1 MADRTQK
8 LTLLAQID
16 ERAIRRSIELTR
28 QFEKATDKATYSV
41 DEEQQA
47 TQQLSRGLGQL
58 SRGNATAVANIRQRV
73 NALKAEHDAVA
84 AQIGIEEKLDQTR
97 RNARARAVPS
107 VASGGQAGD
116 LGKVERGVMS
126 VGALVPGAGGDLL
139 RGLGDIAG
147 AADDIKPLIS
157 EIGKL
162 AQAGPIAGAAM
173 KLLGVNAAAAGTGAA
188 GAAVS
193 LGIVAAAAL
202 PVIAAI
208 AAVTI
213 AFQKFQKDLEQQKA
227 VLEGAI
233 SSQRHYYEIIQ
244 TGTRESV
251 QAELDAA
258 QVRQQ
263 SAQQTRQDLLDA
275 YNNLGLVGQAL
286 DSVGGATLKKNL
298 EALDTEIQINAD
310 SINDLTKALT
320 SNEVAARSVT
330 KAQQDAADALLKE
343 TEGLVRANEMGATGT
358 RKAAQDRIA
367 AIQRETEVL
376 KSQLDELEALAKTG
390 SAGQEALAKV
400 NARLADLAQEERLIK
415 DVSLPL
421 LNARKAETA
430 AITQTTSALR
440 ESTAAR
446 QKDAMDTRRTLI
458 GLRGKFNTDMAAME
472 KRLAT
477 DRIKVNA
484 DAAAKIA
491 EIGKE
496 LTDSIAGLE
505 REAAQAESAAQ
516 RQLDAQ
522 IAQISQE
529 GADREISIVQETDNR
544 IAELRERHKRD
555 LARIENDYDLAARNA
570 RLNRDAVA
578 LDAAQRQREDATK
591 EANTELKTAV
601 KQERK
606 AGKERLNEQRK
617 ADEQR
622 IRDLRAAA
630 AQETEERRITL
641 QQRIVDLQAG
651 SAAEIETIRIA
662 KEEALRQL
670 TDRFNQEKAQRQ
682 AQYSQEAAA
691 LLAHINE
698 LISINVQGLNTI
710 AGAWQ
715 GFFNGLAGA
724 VGGSSQGTSS
734 GGVSVGSG
742 GGLGG
747 SRQGFASGV
756 RNFSGGLAMV
766 GERGPELAM
775 LAKGTS
781 IYSNE
786 DTKRILGGMKGSTY
800 NFTINTQS
808 TDAKGILREVKRQM
822 PAIMAQ
828 VIEDQL

>member
-28 QFEKATDKATYSV
+28 QFEKATEQATYSV

-58 SRGNATAVANIRQRV
+58 SRGNAEAVANIRQRV

-97 RNARARAVPS
+97 RTARARTTPS
-107 VASGGQAGD
+107 VASVGQAGD

-139 RGLGDIAG
+139 RGFGDIVG
-147 AADDIKPLIS
+147 AADDIKPLIA

-193 LGIVAAAAL
+193 LGVVAAAAL
-202 PVIAAI
+202 PVVAAI

-213 AFQKFQKDLEQQKA
+213 AFQKFQKDLERQKA

-244 TGTRESV
+244 TGTQESI

-258 QVRQQ
+258 QVRQKA
-263 SAQQTRQDLLDA
+263 AQMLRADLQRAFDA
-275 YNNLGLVGQAL
+275 LSPIARLSPA
-286 DSVGGATLKKNL
+286 GAELKKQL

-310 SINDLTKALT
+310 GINDLTAAMGNSDVK
-320 SNEVAARSVT
+320 ARSV
-330 KAQQDAADALLKE
+330 ADA
-343 TEGLVRANEMGATGT
+343 
-358 RKAAQDRIA
+358 
-367 AIQRETEVL
+367 
-376 KSQLDELEALAKTG
+376 
-390 SAGQEALAKV
+390 
-400 NARLADLAQEERLIK
+400 
-415 DVSLPL
+415 
-421 LNARKAETA
+421 
-430 AITQTTSALR
+430 
-440 ESTAAR
+440 
-446 QKDAMDTRRTLI
+446 QKDAAAEAENLAAAERALIATRKQLAAGTSQSTSLGGGRAPLAGIEDRKALI
-458 GLRGKFNTDMAAME
+458 QARIKFNADIAALE
-472 KRLAT
+472 KQLAT
-477 DRIKVNA
+477 DRVKVNA
-484 DAAAKIA
+484 DAAARIE

-505 REAAQAESAAQ
+505 REAAQAEAAAA
-516 RQLDAQ
+516 RALDAQ

-529 GADREISIVQETDNR
+529 GADREVSIVQETDNR

-578 LDAAQRQREDATK
+578 LDAAQRQREESTK
-591 EANTELKTAV
+591 EANVELKTAV

-606 AGKERLNEQRK
+606 AGKERLAEQRK

-630 AQETEERRITL
+630 AQETDERRITL
-641 QQRIVDLQAG
+641 QQRIIDLQAA
-651 SAAEIETIRIA
+651 SQAEIEMIGIA
-662 KEEALRQL
+662 RDEALRQL
-670 TDRFNQEKAQRQ
+670 TDHFNQEKAQRQ
-682 AQYSQEAAA
+682 GQYSQEAAA

-724 VGGSSQGTSS
+724 VGGSTQGSTS
-734 GGVSVGSG
+734 GGSVSVGSG

-747 SRQGFASGV
+747 SRSGFANGV

-808 TDAKGILREVKRQM
+808 TDAAGILREVKRQM
-822 PAIMAQ
+822 PAIMAK